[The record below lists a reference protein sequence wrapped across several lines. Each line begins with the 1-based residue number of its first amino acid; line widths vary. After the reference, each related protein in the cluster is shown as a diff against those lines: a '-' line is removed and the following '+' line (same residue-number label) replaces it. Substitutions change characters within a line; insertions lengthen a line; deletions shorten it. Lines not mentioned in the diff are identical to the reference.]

1 MHALI
6 RCALAC
12 AAVLVFAAAAPGR
25 AAGMTPAAAEEPINA
40 KNGFYSP
47 THDVS
52 FSESSPV
59 PATPPPVAVAPQP
72 SPPTQVASTPPVA
85 PRKPAGKKKT
95 PDYFG
100 LKVQLV
106 KVSPGGGE
114 QAVSM
119 RHEFT
124 SGDRF
129 RLIVT
134 PNCSGYVY
142 VYNQY
147 IVAAANDVKPERLIY
162 PRPGASPV
170 LLKAY
175 QPVILPGEQKTFKLD
190 ANQSGTERM
199 KLVLSAE
206 PLPTPAG
213 GSEPVLASL
222 NPVPEGAKWVDM
234 DDTPIPAA
242 AGSSAQPTAQPALYV
257 VTAAANMTAGQGA
270 KAGHLVHQFDLV
282 RR

>member
-6 RCALAC
+6 RWSLAC
-12 AAVLVFAAAAPGR
+12 AVVLALAVSVPVR
-25 AAGMTPAAAEEPINA
+25 AAGPALAADESIGA
-40 KNGFYSP
+40 KNMFYLP
-47 THDVS
+47 THDAS
-52 FSESSPV
+52 FSDSSPV
-59 PATPPPVAVAPQP
+59 PPPVAAAPQP

-85 PRKPAGKKKT
+85 PKKPAGKKKT

-106 KVSPGGGE
+106 KVSPDGGK

-119 RHEFT
+119 KHQFT

-134 PNCSGYVY
+134 PNRSSYVY

-147 IVAAANDVKPERLIY
+147 IVASANDVKPERLIY
-162 PRPGASPV
+162 PRPGAGPV
-170 LLKAY
+170 QLKAN
-175 QPVILPGEQKTFKLD
+175 QSVFLPGENKTFKLD

-213 GSEPVLASL
+213 GSEPMMASL

-234 DDTPIPAA
+234 DETPILATATP
-242 AGSSAQPTAQPALYV
+242 SAQPTVQPALYV

-270 KAGHLVHQFDLV
+270 RAGHLVHQFDLV